1 MARPRLLI
9 TLVALGVLATV
20 SVSCRRKTEP
30 GSPADTL
37 TQRQKDSIAGSLPVP
52 GAGAIQ
58 KALEAS
64 DAARARAEQHD
75 SVLR

>member
-1 MARPRLLI
+1 MARLRLLI
-9 TLVALGVLATV
+9 PLLALGVLTTA
-20 SVSCRRKTEP
+20 SFGCRKKTET
-30 GSPADTL
+30 GSPGDTL

-64 DAARARAEQHD
+64 DAARTRAEQHD
-75 SVLR
+75 SILR